1 MKKIILFA
9 LTVLL
14 YCTAIAQS
22 DVSKQYMRFAPSNL
36 NASNV
41 NPSDIPSEQVLRQM
55 GLSESEIQE
64 AMDFKYQKGKYNP
77 NAVDSSAFD
86 FKKNR
91 ADNLYLAMGDTAFF
105 NDSVQYPIGK
115 IFGQDMFRNND
126 LNFFNRAFD
135 AQAPENYLLAEGD
148 ELTISIWGMADH
160 SENVVVN
167 KKGYISTSRAG
178 RIYIGGKNFK
188 TAKSLI
194 KNRMGNYYDLNRSQL
209 DVTLSYSRVITV
221 NIVGEVFNPG
231 SYTIPA
237 TNTAFNALIAAGG
250 PSQIGSVRN
259 IYLRRNGKTVDSL
272 DVYAF
277 LFDPTSS
284 QNLFMQNNDYLYVAP
299 AEKIVEVKGAVN
311 RPYTFE
317 AKAGD
322 VVADMIRYAGGFTAK
337 AYRNGITVRRIDGN
351 NIKTLTLDATASQ
364 NLQLKSGDEIVVN
377 SILGIPSNVVKVNS
391 STGVSGDYE
400 FVKGETV
407 YDVMLKS
414 NSLTEE
420 TFVEKAYLVRTK
432 SDFTKEYIVLEI
444 ANIISDFTSASNITL
459 QEYDELYIF
468 SQRDFIDEFKID
480 VNGGVRSAGTF
491 HYGEGLTLGDALV
504 LAGGMVQESG
514 GGKVEIS
521 RVVDYDVANNQL
533 SPKRAIVQGYPITN
547 EGELSENALAYELK
561 PYDQVSIRL
570 NPDFEEVR
578 TVQLMGEVNFPGT
591 YTLLSREETV
601 ADLIER
607 AGGLKSHADANSVQ
621 MYRWMT
627 VEKEANNMIDFYE
640 DDEEIVNGFFSNG
653 KFVQIIPTN
662 EEEESLI
669 TKNKEYMDL
678 YNPVYLHLA
687 KALKHPK
694 SKYNLVLQDRDSISI
709 PITNDVVTITGAL
722 EHLSN
727 NAISAPYFDGARANY
742 YVNNFAGGFTKHN
755 VKENTFVV
763 YASGKV
769 KKATDLGLFVLYPK
783 VEPGATIKVTE
794 DIKIKRQKPEP
805 VDWTR
810 VLEGTITKISAI
822 ASLYILY
829 LSRQ

>member
-115 IFGQDMFRNND
+115 IFGQDMFRNNN

-272 DVYAF
+272 DVYEF

-337 AYRNGITVRRIDGN
+337 AYRNGITVHRIDGN

-521 RVVDYDVANNQL
+521 RVVDYDAANNQL

>member
-91 ADNLYLAMGDTAFF
+91 ADNLYSAMGDTAFF

-259 IYLRRNGKTVDSL
+259 IYLRRNGITVDSL

-337 AYRNGITVRRIDGN
+337 AYRNGITIRRIDGN

-444 ANIISDFTSASNITL
+444 ANIISDYTSASNITL

>member
-91 ADNLYLAMGDTAFF
+91 ADNLYSAMGDTAFF

>member
-91 ADNLYLAMGDTAFF
+91 ADNLYSAMGDTAFF

-337 AYRNGITVRRIDGN
+337 AYRNGITVHRIDGN

-521 RVVDYDVANNQL
+521 RVVDYDAANNQL

>member
-14 YCTAIAQS
+14 CSTAVAQS
-22 DVSKQYMRFAPSNL
+22 EALKQYMRFVPSNL

-55 GLSESEIQE
+55 GLSEVEIKE
-64 AMDFKYQKGKYNP
+64 AMDFKFQRGKYNP
-77 NAVDSSAFD
+77 NVVDSSAFD
-86 FKKNR
+86 LKNNR
-91 ADNLYLAMGDTAFF
+91 ADNLYLAIGDTAFF
-105 NDSVQYPIGK
+105 DDSVQYPIGK
-115 IFGQDMFRNND
+115 IFGQDVFRNKD
-126 LNFFNRAFD
+126 INFFNRAFD

-167 KKGYISTSRAG
+167 EKGYISTSQAG

-209 DVTLSYSRVITV
+209 DVTLSYSRVITI

-237 TNTAFNALIAAGG
+237 INTAFNALIAAGG
-250 PSQIGSVRN
+250 PNQIGSVRN

-272 DVYAF
+272 DVYSF

-284 QNLFMQNNDYLYVAP
+284 QDLFMQNNDYLYVAP
-299 AEKIVEVKGAVN
+299 AEKIIEVKGAVN
-311 RPYTFE
+311 RPYTYE
-317 AKAGD
+317 GKAGD
-322 VVADMIRYAGGFTAK
+322 VVADMIRYAGGFTPK
-337 AYRNGITVRRIDGN
+337 AYRNGIAVHRIDEN
-351 NIKTLTLDATASQ
+351 NIKTLTVDATASQ

-377 SILGIPSNVVKVNS
+377 SILGIPSNVVKVHS
-391 STGVSGDYE
+391 SSGVSGDYE

-407 YDVMLKS
+407 YDIMLKS
-414 NSLTEE
+414 NSLTQE
-420 TFVEKAYLVRTK
+420 TFVEKAYLVRTR

-444 ANIISDFTSASNITL
+444 ANIIADVTSASNITL
-459 QEYDELYIF
+459 QEYDEIYVL
-468 SQRDFIDEFKID
+468 SQRDFMDEFKID
-480 VNGGVRSAGTF
+480 VNGGVRSEGTF
-491 HYGEGLTLGDALV
+491 HYGEGLTLGDAIV

-521 RVVDYDVANNQL
+521 RVVDYDAVNNQL
-533 SPKRAIVQGYPITN
+533 SPKRAIIQAYPITN
-547 EGELSENALAYELK
+547 GGKLSENAMAYELK
-561 PYDQVSIRL
+561 PYDQISIRL
-570 NPDFEEVR
+570 NPDFEEIR
-578 TVQLMGEVNFPGT
+578 TVQLMGEVKFPGT
-591 YTLLSREETV
+591 YTLLTREETV

-607 AGGLKSHADANSVQ
+607 AGGLKSHADANSAQ

-640 DDEEIVNGFFSNG
+640 DDEEIVNGFFSDG

-669 TKNKEYMDL
+669 IKNKEYVDL

-687 KALKHPK
+687 KAVKHPK

-727 NAISAPYFDGARANY
+727 NAISAPYFEGVRANY

-763 YASGKV
+763 YPSGKV

-794 DIKIKRQKPEP
+794 DVKIKRQKPEP

-810 VLEGTITKISAI
+810 LLEGTITKISVI
-822 ASLYILY
+822 TSLYILY

>member
-14 YCTAIAQS
+14 CSTAIAQKEA
-22 DVSKQYMRFAPSNL
+22 SKQYLRFAPSNL
-36 NASNV
+36 NASNL

-55 GLSESEIQE
+55 GLSEAEIKE
-64 AMDFKYQKGKYNP
+64 AIDFRYQRGKYHP
-77 NAVDSSAFD
+77 NAEDSSAFD
-86 FKKNR
+86 LKINR
-91 ADNLYLAMGDTAFF
+91 ADNLYSAMGDTTFF
-105 NDSVQYPIGK
+105 DDSLKYPIGK
-115 IFGQDMFRNND
+115 IFGQDVFRNSG

-167 KKGYISTSRAG
+167 EKGYISTSKAG

-194 KNRMGNYYDLNRSQL
+194 KNRMANYYDLNRSQL
-209 DVTLSYSRVITV
+209 EVTLIYSRVITV

-277 LFDPTSS
+277 LFDPTST

-311 RPYTFE
+311 RPYTYE

-322 VVADMIRYAGGFTAK
+322 VVADMIRYAGGFTPK
-337 AYRNGITVRRIDGN
+337 AYRNGIAVHRIDEN
-351 NIKTLTLDATASQ
+351 NIKTLTVDVAASQ
-364 NLQLKSGDEIVVN
+364 NLKLKSGDEIVVN
-377 SILGIPSNVVKVNS
+377 SILGIPSNLVKVYS

-407 YDVMLKS
+407 YDIMLKS
-414 NSLTEE
+414 NSLTQE
-420 TFVEKAYLVRTK
+420 TFVEKAYLVRTR

-444 ANIISDFTSASNITL
+444 ANIISDFSSASNINL
-459 QEYDELYIF
+459 QEYDELYIL
-468 SQRDFIDEFKID
+468 SQRDFMDEFKID
-480 VNGGVRSAGTF
+480 VNGGVRSSGTF
-491 HYGEGLTLGDALV
+491 HYGEGLTLGDAIM
-504 LAGGMVQESG
+504 LAGGMLQESG

-521 RVVDYDVANNQL
+521 RVVDYDAANNQL
-533 SPKRAIVQGYPITN
+533 SPKRAIAQTYPITN
-547 EGELSENALAYELK
+547 GGELSENALAYELK

-578 TVQLMGEVNFPGT
+578 TVQLIGEVVFPGT

-601 ADLIER
+601 VDLIER

-627 VEKEANNMIDFYE
+627 VEREANNMIDFYE

-653 KFVQIIPTN
+653 KFVQIIPIN
-662 EEEESLI
+662 EQQNSSIMKE
-669 TKNKEYMDL
+669 KEYMGL
-678 YNPVYLHLA
+678 YNPVYLNLA
-687 KALKHPK
+687 KALKQSK
-694 SKYNLVLQDRDSISI
+694 SNNNLVLQDRDSIFI

-722 EHLSN
+722 DNLNN

-755 VKENTFVV
+755 VKENTYVV

-769 KKATDLGLFVLYPK
+769 KKATDLGLFILYPK
-783 VEPGATIKVTE
+783 LEPGATIKVTE
-794 DIKIKRQKPEP
+794 DVKIKRQKPEP
-805 VDWTR
+805 VDWTK
-810 VLEGTITKISAI
+810 VIEGTITKISAI